1 MLFPSLRSR
10 WKCAVRRFYWESLIY
25 GPRVARPHGSHER
38 MQRVRLLLSTLA
50 VCPAVAEDALDLL
63 WPSPLLKFH
72 DPVAQQQNAAL
83 KKLILRIARN
93 TSGVSKTNIGGWQS
107 DVHFFE
113 RAEAPVAVLRTRAYH
128 AIFRYLQAM
137 APRGVEGKYEVS
149 IGSAWANVNNRSHS
163 NSPHMHPGVQLS
175 GVYYVD
181 DGGDRDGGLRL
192 IDPRPQA
199 SMVPVPARWT
209 RGMGEHVRV
218 AALPGLFVLFPA
230 WLQHYTAAHTADRPR
245 LSVAFNVRLT
255 FPDDGEDD
263 RFVAG
268 GATSGATSTE
278 AARLTFAVP
287 VHHQRAFLDSS
298 VAQDM
303 VVQ

>member
-1 MLFPSLRSR
+1 MPRPSALLFVS
-10 WKCAVRRFYWESLIY
+10 FI
-25 GPRVARPHGSHER
+25 ARG
-38 MQRVRLLLSTLA
+38 
-50 VCPAVAEDALDLL
+50 VAEDALDLL
-63 WPSPLLKFH
+63 WPSPLLKIH
-72 DPVAQQQNAAL
+72 DPIAEQQNAAL
-83 KKLILRIARN
+83 KKLIFRIARN
-93 TSGVSKTNIGGWQS
+93 TTGVQQTNIGGWQS

-113 RAEAPVAVLRTRAYH
+113 RSEPAVTILRTRAYH

-137 APRGVEGKYEVS
+137 APRGAEGKYDVS
-149 IGSAWANVNNRSHS
+149 IGSAWANMNNRSHF
-163 NSPHMHPGVQLS
+163 NSPHMHPGVQVS

-199 SMVPVPARWT
+199 SMVPVPARWM

-230 WLQHYTAAHTADRPR
+230 WLQHYTAAHTAKKPR

-255 FPDDGEDD
+255 FPDDGPDPGL
-263 RFVAG
+263 FTG
-268 GATSGATSTE
+268 GTPATE
-278 AARLTFAVP
+278 AARLTFNVP
-287 VHHQRAFLDSS
+287 VHHQRAFLDTG

>member
-1 MLFPSLRSR
+1 MRLVGARS
-10 WKCAVRRFYWESLIY
+10 V
-25 GPRVARPHGSHER
+25 
-38 MQRVRLLLSTLA
+38 QRVRVPLLLVAACS
-50 VCPAVAEDALDLL
+50 AVAEDAQVDLL

-72 DPVAQQQNAAL
+72 DPVAQKQNAAL
-83 KKLILRIARN
+83 KKLIHRIARN
-93 TSGVSKTNIGGWQS
+93 TSGVRKTNIGGWQS

-113 RAEAPVAVLRTRAYH
+113 RAEAPIAVLRTRAYH

-137 APRGVEGKYEVS
+137 APRGAEGKYEVS

-218 AALPGLFVLFPA
+218 AALPGLFAIFPA
-230 WLQHYTAAHTADRPR
+230 WLQHYTAAHTAGRPR

-255 FPDDGEDD
+255 FPEDGQEED

-268 GATSGATSTE
+268 GAASSAPSSE
-278 AARLTFAVP
+278 AARLSFAVP
-287 VHHQRAFLDSS
+287 VHHQHAFLDSS
-298 VAQDM
+298 VTQDM